1 MERTSTNKLPA
12 TTGHSPTRSP
22 FNNNNNNNNLNNNG
36 SNNRENDEN
45 LLEAA
50 SRTQLQRE
58 ELFFP
63 QAPQPDIVRSA
74 QKDQYYQKY
83 LNDYVFDLVNQLLGK
98 REFPPSSFYI

>member
-22 FNNNNNNNNLNNNG
+22 FNNNNSLNYNG
-36 SNNRENDEN
+36 SNRENDEN

-63 QAPQPDIVRSA
+63 QAPQPDIVRSS

-98 REFPPSSFYI
+98 REFPLTFK